1 MAAASAMEV
10 TAAAAHKGTRQTTP
24 GARLLLPVDLML
36 VNYRTRVQIHKAIQ
50 ESANHEL
57 QFMGNVLE
65 FCSWEVRQGRIEGG
79 NEKRTSP
86 VVVDYITT
94 MTHRPTK
101 RRCEER
107 GRL

>member
-10 TAAAAHKGTRQTTP
+10 PAAVAHKGTRQTAP
-24 GARLLLPVDLML
+24 GARPLLPVDLML

-79 NEKRTSP
+79 NK
-86 VVVDYITT
+86 
-94 MTHRPTK
+94 
-101 RRCEER
+101 
-107 GRL
+107 

>member
-50 ESANHEL
+50 ESANHNYFASCNLWGTFWIL
-57 QFMGNVLE
+57 QL
-65 FCSWEVRQGRIEGG
+65 GG
-79 NEKRTSP
+79 
-86 VVVDYITT
+86 
-94 MTHRPTK
+94 
-101 RRCEER
+101 
-107 GRL
+107 